1 MKHDKS
7 SETNEEYYPMIERF
21 TLFSDFFMFEAFSR
35 SEEAVELVAR
45 IVTGKKDLKVAR
57 YGMEVKRGFPL
68 FRHVRYDLFIEDTE
82 NNIYDI
88 EIENEGRSLN
98 ERAIVYSSTLIAQR
112 MKTNEKF
119 ESLKDTW
126 VIFLTKKDME
136 KGYEP
141 YYDYK
146 WLDPK
151 GQRLLSRKAAIRF
164 VNGQYRN
171 DDAFGKLMH
180 DFHCTDPDQMYYDEL
195 REIVRYLKKDPE
207 GVKIMCDI
215 MNEAE
220 RRWKEQAR
228 REGLAEG
235 RAEGRTEERENMMRK
250 LHAKGMSFEEI
261 ASITELP
268 LSTIKTFF
276 RKQSKAV

>member
-1 MKHDKS
+1 MGH
-7 SETNEEYYPMIERF
+7 
-21 TLFSDFFMFEAFSR
+21 FSD
-35 SEEAVELVAR
+35 
-45 IVTGKKDLKVAR
+45 
-57 YGMEVKRGFPL
+57 
-68 FRHVRYDLFIEDTE
+68 
-82 NNIYDI
+82 
-88 EIENEGRSLN
+88 
-98 ERAIVYSSTLIAQR
+98 Q
-112 MKTNEKF
+112 
-119 ESLKDTW
+119 
-126 VIFLTKKDME
+126 

-146 WLDPK
+146 WSDPK
-151 GQRLLSRKAAIRF
+151 RQRLLSRKTAIRF

-195 REIVRYLKKDPE
+195 REIVKYLKKDPE

-228 REGLAEG
+228 RE
-235 RAEGRTEERENMMRK
+235 ERENMVRK

-261 ASITELP
+261 ANIMELP
-268 LSTIKTFF
+268 LSSIKAFF
-276 RKQSKAV
+276 QKRSKTA

>member
-1 MKHDKS
+1 MRVWWAHG
-7 SETNEEYYPMIERF
+7 
-21 TLFSDFFMFEAFSR
+21 LVEADQLHVAEG
-35 SEEAVELVAR
+35 EEALEVLVTESCKAIAVR
-45 IVTGKKDLKVAR
+45 DVHSFDLT
-57 YGMEVKRGFPL
+57 
-68 FRHVRYDLFIEDTE
+68 VRC
-82 NNIYDI
+82 
-88 EIENEGRSLN
+88 
-98 ERAIVYSSTLIAQR
+98 VQ
-112 MKTNEKF
+112 
-119 ESLKDTW
+119 
-126 VIFLTKKDME
+126 
-136 KGYEP
+136 P

-146 WLDPK
+146 WFDPK

-195 REIVRYLKKDPE
+195 REIVKYLKKDPE

-235 RAEGRTEERENMMRK
+235 RAEGRAKGRAKGRAEERENMMRK

-261 ASITELP
+261 ASIMELP
-268 LSTIKTFF
+268 LSSIKAFF
-276 RKQSKAV
+276 QKRSKTA

>member
-1 MKHDKS
+1 
-7 SETNEEYYPMIERF
+7 
-21 TLFSDFFMFEAFSR
+21 
-35 SEEAVELVAR
+35 
-45 IVTGKKDLKVAR
+45 
-57 YGMEVKRGFPL
+57 
-68 FRHVRYDLFIEDTE
+68 
-82 NNIYDI
+82 
-88 EIENEGRSLN
+88 
-98 ERAIVYSSTLIAQR
+98 
-112 MKTNEKF
+112 
-119 ESLKDTW
+119 
-126 VIFLTKKDME
+126 
-136 KGYEP
+136 
-141 YYDYK
+141 
-146 WLDPK
+146 
-151 GQRLLSRKAAIRF
+151 
-164 VNGQYRN
+164 
-171 DDAFGKLMH
+171 MH
-180 DFHCTDPDQMYYDEL
+180 DFHCTDPDQMYYDAL
-195 REIVRYLKKDPE
+195 KEIVKYLKKDPE